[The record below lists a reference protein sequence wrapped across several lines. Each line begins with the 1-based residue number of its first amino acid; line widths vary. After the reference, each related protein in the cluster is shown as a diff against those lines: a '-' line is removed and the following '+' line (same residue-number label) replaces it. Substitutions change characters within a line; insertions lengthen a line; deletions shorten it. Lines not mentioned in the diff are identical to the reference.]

1 LILLFEAARRRLN
14 RETGEVAR
22 LPNTRIATAAKELNQ
37 VTDDI
42 RKAQEPAKAPLP
54 AAQKEPTPIIS
65 TVGKILRWSKNYR

>member
-22 LPNTRIATAAKELNQ
+22 LPNTRIATAARELNQ

-54 AAQKEPTPIIS
+54 AAQEEPTLTIS
-65 TVGKILRWSKNYR
+65 TVGKILRWSKHFR